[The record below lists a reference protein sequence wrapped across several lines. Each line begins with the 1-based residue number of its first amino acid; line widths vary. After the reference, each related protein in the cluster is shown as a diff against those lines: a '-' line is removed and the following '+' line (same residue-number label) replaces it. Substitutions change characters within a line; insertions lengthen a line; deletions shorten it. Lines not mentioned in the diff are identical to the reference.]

1 MMDFNA
7 FVQWAFLGL
16 ITSCFIGGVKVLV
29 DIKKGVDDLNV
40 QMAKLLEKTTN
51 HERELSRLDARIS
64 ALEQKQ

>member
-1 MMDFNA
+1 MMDFTA
-7 FVQWAFLGL
+7 FIQWAFLGL
-16 ITSCFIGGVKVLV
+16 ITACFVGGVKVLV

-51 HERELSRLDARIS
+51 HERELSRLDARLT